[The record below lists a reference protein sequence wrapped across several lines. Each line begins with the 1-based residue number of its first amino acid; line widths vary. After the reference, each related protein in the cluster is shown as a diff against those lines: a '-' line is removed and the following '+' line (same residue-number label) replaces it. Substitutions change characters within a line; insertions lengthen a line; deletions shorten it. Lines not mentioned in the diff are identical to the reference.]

1 MSSNRAHRAPTL
13 ARKLALAFAAVT
25 ILGGIVGE
33 LALRKIVAAAG
44 QTDRLAH
51 QYVQESV
58 AASTLMQEAQRVAL
72 YANRYG
78 AAQRKEDIVEAKAS
92 FARIERQLIGA
103 SALVARF
110 PELTDLADAT
120 RLLQREKAEW
130 MRLIEDTG
138 TLYRQFKFASEGS
151 NAQASL
157 LATSIAA
164 LQKGLD
170 GTPAAGKAA
179 GTLAEASMLAYQ
191 VQAANRSF
199 QAGQPVEVLTAQL
212 EPAGKLVTV
221 LMRLYLDEVRGEV
234 EREMAGELLQL
245 TKDYRSNLEMLMT
258 SHAQALAVDQA
269 REALTEKLLDR
280 LKTVLDHGNAR
291 TAAVA
296 TGTAQGMRQTTL
308 ILLVGAV
315 ACVALSIL
323 LAVAVMRQI
332 ARAMRPVADA
342 MGRDGNVLAEA
353 ATRQAN
359 ALQTIAESMDDIARQ
374 TRHNTDEAR
383 AIEAVSRRAS
393 MLANEGAREMEL
405 LRRSADEAI
414 ATSQAQRAAM
424 AELQRATASI
434 SSIIRTIDDISF
446 QTNILA
452 LNAAVEAARAGETGA
467 GFAVVAEE
475 VRRLAKHSAH
485 EARATADLITVAV
498 AQSRTGGET
507 SERVAA
513 RMEVVAG
520 HARTVDTRLQ
530 QIRTEV
536 VAVDEGVKRIAT
548 ASADQQEKI
557 VQIGDEVRELNG
569 TTESNAEL
577 ANTSRA
583 AATALLAEAERL
595 AATGKFVRRLWQLP
609 WRRRTRA
616 KAPPDGNG
624 PFRAREQK
632 WLPSVSR
639 RQPRGVSP

>member
-1 MSSNRAHRAPTL
+1 MSSNRARRAPTL

-25 ILGGIVGE
+25 VLGGVVGG
-33 LALRKIVAAAG
+33 LALRKIVAAAS
-44 QTDRLAH
+44 QTDQLAH

-58 AASTLMQEAQRVAL
+58 AASTLVQEAQRVAL

-92 FARIERQLIGA
+92 FARLERQLTEA
-103 SALVARF
+103 AALVARF

-157 LATSIAA
+157 VATSIAA

-170 GTPAAGKAA
+170 GTPATGKAA
-179 GTLAEASMLAYQ
+179 GTLAEASMLSYQ

-199 QAGQPVEVLTAQL
+199 QAGQPVTVLTAQL
-212 EPAGKLVTV
+212 ESAGKLVTV

-245 TKDYRSNLEMLMT
+245 AKDYRSNLEMLMT
-258 SHAQALAVDQA
+258 SHGQALAVDHA
-269 REALTEKLLDR
+269 REALTEKLLDH

-315 ACVALSIL
+315 ACVALSVL
-323 LAVAVMRQI
+323 LAIAVMRQI

-359 ALQTIAESMDDIARQ
+359 ALQTIAESMDDIASQ
-374 TRHNTDEAR
+374 TRRNTEEAR
-383 AIEAVSRRAS
+383 AIEAVSRRAAT
-393 MLANEGAREMEL
+393 LANEGAREMEL

-475 VRRLAKHSAH
+475 VRRLAQHSAH
-485 EARATADLITVAV
+485 EARATADLIMVAV

-507 SERVAA
+507 SERVAE

-520 HARTVDTRLQ
+520 HARAVDTQLQ

-557 VQIGDEVRELNG
+557 VQIGDEVRELNV
-569 TTESNAEL
+569 TTEGNAEL

-595 AATGKFVRRLWQLP
+595 AAAGKLVRRMWQLP
-609 WRRRTRA
+609 WRCRVPANT
-616 KAPPDGNG
+616 PPDGNG
-624 PFRAREQK
+624 SFRAREQE
-632 WLPSVSR
+632 WLPSVNR
-639 RQPRGVSP
+639 RQPRGVSL